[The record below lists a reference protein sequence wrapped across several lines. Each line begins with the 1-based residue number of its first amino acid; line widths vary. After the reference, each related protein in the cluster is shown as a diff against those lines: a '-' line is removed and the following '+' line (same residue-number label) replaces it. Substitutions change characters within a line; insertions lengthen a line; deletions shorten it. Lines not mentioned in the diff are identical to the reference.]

1 MGLIAVT
8 WRFADR
14 APPAID
20 EAERSL
26 REATGLEIKR
36 SEDHELAIPLLGEL
50 VLGWEYGPDTLTLLG
65 GIPRHPYLWENLDR
79 VMAALG
85 GIRDER
91 PTGGIA
97 NPADA
102 TLRTRW
108 DALSPR
114 DRWLLRLPPLLA
126 SRPLDRFL
134 SGRRAAK

>member
-8 WRFADR
+8 WRFTER
-14 APPAID
+14 EPPTID
-20 EAERSL
+20 EVERSL
-26 REATGLEIKR
+26 REATGLQIER
-36 SEDHELAIPLLGEL
+36 GDERELMIPLLGEL
-50 VLGWEYGPDTLTLLG
+50 VLGWEYDAGKLRLLG

-85 GIRDER
+85 GVREASL
-91 PTGGIA
+91 TGGIA
-97 NPADA
+97 DPADLA
-102 TLRTRW
+102 LRTRW

-126 SRPLDRFL
+126 ARPFDRFL